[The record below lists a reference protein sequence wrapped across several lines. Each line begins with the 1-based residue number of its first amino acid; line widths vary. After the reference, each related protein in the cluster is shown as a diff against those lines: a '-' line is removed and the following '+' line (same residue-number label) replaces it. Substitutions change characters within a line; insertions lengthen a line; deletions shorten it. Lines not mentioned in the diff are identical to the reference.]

1 MTILNSI
8 PEMSMNA
15 PHRFGL
21 APLCAAFGLLA
32 ATLAAQEP
40 AVPETFPNGVVYG
53 PKAAFAIA
61 APNGWVLD
69 NKSGAADGVPCVL
82 YPKDTTWQNSPVVM
96 YAKIASTTHEDA
108 KVFIK
113 VAIEQMTKQRPGFTH
128 RQVAA
133 GKTNEG
139 LEWVIN
145 EYPATESYPR
155 AERVAY
161 VQMPKAVAFI
171 VLSADTADVAARYAV
186 ALENVL
192 ASFAYKEEF
201 IGYVPPKVG
210 GAETKK

>member
-1 MTILNSI
+1 M
-8 PEMSMNA
+8 P
-15 PHRFGL
+15 L
-21 APLCAAFGLLA
+21 AVAAFGMFGA
-32 ATLAAQEP
+32 ATLSAQVP
-40 AVPETFPNGVVYG
+40 DVPETFPNGVVYG

-69 NKSGAADGVPCVL
+69 NKSGAADGLPCVL
-82 YPKDTTWQNSPVVM
+82 YPKDTTWQTAPVVM

-108 KVFIK
+108 KEFVK
-113 VAIEQMTKQRPGFTH
+113 VAIEHMTKQRPGFTH

-155 AERVAY
+155 MERVAY
-161 VQMPKAVAFI
+161 VQMPKAVAYI
-171 VLSADTADVAARYAV
+171 VMSAENANVGDRYSA
-186 ALENVL
+186 ALEDVV

-201 IGYVPPKVG
+201 IGYKPPAVG
-210 GAETKK
+210 AKGK